1 MVASCYEKLSWNLT
15 RISLLRLKGSVSE
28 PTKPSEREHIQRQDY
43 NDLVNKLSELEGRL
57 EAVIEIEDF
66 DEADILLWPK

>member
-15 RISLLRLKGSVSE
+15 STSLLRLKGSVSE

-43 NDLVNKLSELEGRL
+43 NDLVDKLSELEGRL

-66 DEADILLWPK
+66 DEADILLWPN

>member
-43 NDLVNKLSELEGRL
+43 NGLVDKLSELEGRL

-66 DEADILLWPK
+66 DEADILLWPN

>member
-15 RISLLRLKGSVSE
+15 RTSLLRLKGSVSE
-28 PTKPSEREHIQRQDY
+28 PTKPSERELIQRQDY
-43 NDLVNKLSELEGRL
+43 NDLVDKLSELEGRL

>member
-1 MVASCYEKLSWNLT
+1 MVASCHEKLSWNLT
-15 RISLLRLKGSVSE
+15 RTSLLRLKGSVSE

-43 NDLVNKLSELEGRL
+43 NDLVDKLSELEGRL

>member
-15 RISLLRLKGSVSE
+15 STSLLRLKGSVSE

-43 NDLVNKLSELEGRL
+43 NDLVDKLSELEGRL

-66 DEADILLWPK
+66 DEADILLRPN